1 MKTLADLTAEEKVE
15 AEAIVTGLRSHGY
28 RPRERFNEL
37 APGVRVRHHG
47 HQWPSAFREGTG
59 VVVAITERKPSSWS
73 QSWGAPDIEMVVA
86 YDEPT
91 LPEMSRL
98 TTLAQYHV
106 HVITDLSA
114 TNSGSNPGG
123 VS

>member
-1 MKTLADLTAEEKVE
+1 MKTLADLTPAEE
-15 AEAIVTGLRSHGY
+15 AEAAGIVAALQLRGY
-28 RPRERFNEL
+28 APRERFNEL

-47 HQWPSAFREGTG
+47 HQWSSAYTEGTG
-59 VVVAITERKPSSWS
+59 VVVAITERDPSSWS

-86 YDEPT
+86 FDEPT

-106 HVITDLSA
+106 QVVTA
-114 TNSGSNPGG
+114 PNSPST
-123 VS
+123 SEEDAR